1 MADQEIAKHGKNI
14 VHLFASKQHSVA
26 EKLREMALEIVTIV
40 FAVSLSIWLHGLS
53 EHYHEQQQSRAFL
66 LGLSS
71 DLKGDIRNLKN
82 IAAIDRSFDE
92 NYRYLENLDPG
103 QAPDPKRFES
113 AYRLAWANIYFTPQ
127 RSRYEGFKSSGK
139 LTNIENEKL
148 LNDILTL
155 YEMLH
160 PEIGNSERGSKAKQ
174 EVLFKYLETELDSG
188 DDTPQRYKLIV
199 APKGKRILKRMPA
212 EAQLYERYANY
223 AARAQRIVAAID
235 KLYPE
240 AAAK

>member
-1 MADQEIAKHGKNI
+1 MADQEIAKHGKNMI
-14 VHLFASKQHSVA
+14 RLFASKRHSVA

-53 EHYHEQQQSRAFL
+53 EHYHEQQQTRSFL
-66 LGLSS
+66 LGLNA
-71 DLKGDIRNLKN
+71 DLKRDIRTLTE
-82 IAAIDRSFDE
+82 IAAFDRSFDQ
-92 NYRYLENLDPG
+92 NYRYLAGLDAG
-103 QAPDPKRFES
+103 QTPDPKKFDP

-155 YEMLH
+155 YEILQ
-160 PEIGNSERGSKAKQ
+160 PQIGNSEHASKAKQ
-174 EVLFKYLETELDSG
+174 ELLTNYLDTEVDSG
-188 DDTPQRYKLIV
+188 DDTAQRYKLIV

-212 EAQLYERYANY
+212 EPQLYERYADY
-223 AARAQRIVAAID
+223 AALAKRIVGAID

-240 AAAK
+240 GTAQ